1 MSSYIQDITQLSTC
15 QYRENVSYP
24 QVYPQLNVTDIF

>member
-1 MSSYIQDITQLSTC
+1 MGWFEGYPQGLLLN
-15 QYRENVSYP
+15 NVSYP